1 MISGY
6 EIITDAKVR
15 HIVDEI
21 IMGTRTN
28 YDFCKRFV
36 SAYNI
41 RRKTNYLQNVSSN
54 SNSGYAHYMIEMGYL
69 NAFNHD
75 EAVGKK
81 LHAWYTNQMLQA
93 YEKGYI
99 QVFCLLYAR
108 SKPLFDKYGD
118 SQEVNQCYFTVI
130 MENYKDNTHIR
141 VFTDVSYTYNSLS
154 LYAEMVCKIIET
166 WIVASKATGTAQVNP
181 GYKEWL
187 ENERE
192 FIEDVL
198 IVNYREYKIHLYPN
212 ENDFNDKRVKMI
224 KAIEK
229 AQSLLK

>member
-1 MISGY
+1 M
-6 EIITDAKVR
+6 V
-15 HIVDEI
+15 
-21 IMGTRTN
+21 
-28 YDFCKRFV
+28 
-36 SAYNI
+36 
-41 RRKTNYLQNVSSN
+41 
-54 SNSGYAHYMIEMGYL
+54 
-69 NAFNHD
+69 
-75 EAVGKK
+75 
-81 LHAWYTNQMLQA
+81 QA

-141 VFTDVSYTYNSLS
+141 VFTDVSYTYNALS